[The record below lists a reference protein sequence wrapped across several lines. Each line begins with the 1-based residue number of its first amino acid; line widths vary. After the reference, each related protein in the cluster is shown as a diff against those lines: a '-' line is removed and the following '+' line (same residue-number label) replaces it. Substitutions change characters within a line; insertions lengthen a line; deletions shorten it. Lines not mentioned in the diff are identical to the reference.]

1 MRMALSEKRYPVFNG
16 HPVEVVLSFEM
27 PDHDWYRLSKSHLW
41 RILESYIFRH
51 EIKGKYKG

>member
-1 MRMALSEKRYPVFNG
+1 MALSEKRYPVFNG